1 MTFVEYLRRE
11 KKRLGRE
18 PKVGF
23 VGLGVSNRALLD
35 RALGLVSPLTVRCD
49 RHPTD
54 CPTGIRT
61 ICGEG
66 YLDGID
72 EDILFLS
79 PSVRRDIPELSLAV
93 ARGTVLTSD
102 CELFF
107 DDAGDRLIFGVTGS
121 DGKSTVTAMA
131 SEMLLGIA
139 VGNIG
144 LPYADIENYTG
155 PAVAELSSFNLS
167 YLKPKTAR
175 SVITNITPNHLNWHK
190 SMAEYVA
197 AKANILGSESV
208 LSADCEIY
216 RTLIGGGPHTLFSS
230 ELSPRELL
238 GLKAEHLVYL
248 NKGIIYYDG
257 EQILPVSALANQTK
271 HGVLNFMAATA
282 LTWGYADIEKIR
294 EVGAGFEGL
303 SHRCRLVHESG
314 GVRFFDSSIDTTP
327 IRTATTL
334 SGLGK
339 RVRIILGGRGKHL
352 SLEPLRKP
360 LSEYAS
366 YIGVYGEMG
375 EEICAFL
382 DTDTT
387 LSRIPRCC
395 HYRFSDTL
403 CELCRGLR
411 EGDTVLLSPA
421 CTAYGEFQSF
431 NERGDYFI
439 STVRA
444 MFPRK

>member
-1 MTFVEYLRRE
+1 MTVTEYLKRE

-18 PKVGF
+18 PRVGF

-35 RALGLVSPLTVRCD
+35 RATGLVSSLTVRCD

-54 CPTGIRT
+54 CPPGIRT
-61 ICGEG
+61 IYGEG
-66 YLDGID
+66 YLEGID

-79 PSVRRDIPELSLAV
+79 PSVRRDIPELSVTV
-93 ARGTVLTSD
+93 ARGCTLTSD

-107 DDAGDRLIFGVTGS
+107 EDAGERLLFGVTGS

-131 SEMLLGIA
+131 AEMLSGIA

-144 LPYADIENYTG
+144 IPYAETENYTG
-155 PAVAELSSFNLS
+155 TAVAELSSFNLS
-167 YLKPKTAR
+167 YLKPKTSR

-190 SMAEYVA
+190 SMAEYIS
-197 AKANILGSESV
+197 AKTNILGSQSA
-208 LSADCEIY
+208 LSADCEIC
-216 RTLIGGGPHTLFSS
+216 RTLIGEGVHTLFSQ
-230 ELSPRELL
+230 ELSESELL
-238 GLKAEHLVYL
+238 GLKAEHAVYL
-248 NKGIIYYDG
+248 DNGIIYYDG
-257 EQILPVSALANQTK
+257 ERILPLSALADRTR

-294 EVGAGFEGL
+294 EVGSGFEGL

-314 GVRFFDSSIDTTP
+314 GVRFFDSSVDTTP
-327 IRTATTL
+327 TRTATTL
-334 SGLGK
+334 SGLGE
-339 RVRIILGGRGKHL
+339 RVRIILGGRGKRL
-352 SLEPLRKP
+352 SLEPLRAP
-360 LSEYAS
+360 LVKYAE

-375 EEICAFL
+375 EEISAFL
-382 DTDTT
+382 DTDPH
-387 LSRIPRCC
+387 LSRIPHCC

-411 EGDTVLLSPA
+411 EGEVVLLSPA
-421 CTAYGEFQSF
+421 CTAYGEFRSF
-431 NERGDYFI
+431 AHRGDYFI
-439 STVRA
+439 GTVRE